1 MADRLSCSLPGDIIE
16 QGIFRIVT
24 VEQTLGK
31 LLQEKRYSAI
41 RDVLVTMNPADIAAV
56 FNGVQREQLPLL
68 FRLLPKELA
77 AETFVEMEPET
88 QELLIHGFSDS
99 ELHEVVD
106 ELYVDDA
113 VDIVEEMP
121 ANVVKRILAQAS
133 PDMRKE
139 INEILRYP
147 ENSTGSIMTT
157 EYISL
162 RPDMTV
168 TQAFERIMRTGVD
181 KETIYTCYVT
191 KERQLLG
198 LVTVKDLLLCP
209 DKSTKVEKLM
219 NPHVITV
226 STLTDQEE
234 TARMLAKYNFLAMP
248 VVDSGGRMVGIVTF
262 DDAMD
267 VLQEEVT
274 EDIEIMG
281 GMTPSDKTYMRSSPL
296 DLFRHRIPW
305 LLLLMVSATFTGMI
319 ITRFENAL
327 AAQVVLT
334 AFIPMLMDTGGN
346 SGSQSSVTVIRAI
359 SLGEVDF
366 MDLAA
371 VVWKEIRSSVMCGI
385 ALACA
390 CFGKIMLID
399 RLLLHNT
406 DVTVLVALV
415 VCFTMVLTVMV
426 AEMIG
431 CTLPIIAKRLGF
443 DPAVMA
449 SPFITTI
456 VDAVS
461 LLLYF
466 GIASILLFP

>member
-1 MADRLSCSLPGDIIE
+1 
-16 QGIFRIVT
+16 
-24 VEQTLGK
+24 
-31 LLQEKRYSAI
+31 
-41 RDVLVTMNPADIAAV
+41 
-56 FNGVQREQLPLL
+56 
-68 FRLLPKELA
+68 
-77 AETFVEMEPET
+77 MEPET

-113 VDIVEEMP
+113 VDLVEEMP

-162 RPDMTV
+162 RPEMTV
-168 TQAFERIMRTGVD
+168 TQAFERIRRTGVD

-209 DKSTKVEKLM
+209 DRETKVEELM
-219 NPHVITV
+219 NPNVITV

-234 TARMLAKYNFLAMP
+234 TSRMLSKYDFLAMP
-248 VVDSGGRMVGIVTF
+248 VVDGGGRMVGIVTF

-296 DLFRHRIPW
+296 DLFKHRIPW

-319 ITRFENAL
+319 ITGFENAL

-399 RLLLHNT
+399 RLLLHNS
-406 DVTVLVALV
+406 DVTVMVALV

-466 GIASILLFP
+466 GIASVLLFR